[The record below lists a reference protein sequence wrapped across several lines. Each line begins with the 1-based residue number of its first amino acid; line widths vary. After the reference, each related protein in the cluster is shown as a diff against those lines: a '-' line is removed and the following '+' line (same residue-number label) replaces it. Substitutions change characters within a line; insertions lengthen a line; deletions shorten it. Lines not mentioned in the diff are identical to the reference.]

1 VTGMRWLTFLVLMI
15 VALVLQSA
23 LAPRIEIAGT
33 RPDWL
38 LVVVV
43 FFAMHASA
51 REALLGAWLTGACAD
66 LLTIERFGVLAL
78 SYGVAAMLVLPTR
91 DYVFR
96 GAGWPQFLV
105 TLGVCVLIRT
115 VWIVYYHA
123 VYDPAR
129 SIFLELAAG
138 VLLASLYT
146 ALWAPLLHRV
156 LLPWW
161 RALGLPRPVY
171 LPRRSK

>member
-1 VTGMRWLTFLVLMI
+1 MRWLTFLVLMI
-15 VALVLQSA
+15 VALILQSA

-51 REALLGAWLTGACAD
+51 REALLGAWITGACAD

-78 SYGVAAMLVLPTR
+78 SYGAAAMLVLPTR
-91 DYVFR
+91 DYIFR

-105 TLGVCVLIRT
+105 TLGVCALIRT
-115 VWIVYYHA
+115 VWIVYYYA

-129 SIFLELAAG
+129 SILLELAVG

-146 ALWAPLLHRV
+146 ALWAPLLHRA

-161 RALGLPRPVY
+161 WTLGLPRPVY